1 MENND
6 ITVGR
11 RNLSTSSCTCHR
23 PSPYN
28 ENQLWSLQK
37 AFLYSFNLFIDKTY
51 TLSHWSYGLTSVGSS
66 LTHAQRTKMINYAKS
81 DVMAVTY
88 LIRPI
93 TEQWSFART
102 KESSIEEMFI
112 TFQSTRPPPLHQPKS
127 KKKIKNINVQKL
139 SKIFSSIKDS
149 DYELISSD
157 EEIYLNQLIEPV
169 VNVHPPEDQ
178 INNDDIVQ
186 DAIRD
191 LDDDVE
197 LQIEVPTTDVIVNDH
212 NDAEAMSVNE
222 EINPPEHQQQ
232 RVKKKRSLEAKQKK
246 NRNRNVQLRSTRF
259 KNYFTRPY
267 YYKFK
272 SKTIKKVLHH
282 YGVQFRHTKFSYDQV
297 VIGVKTDKARRCN
310 KFWDGSTTIKERNG
324 LYMQLEIMC
333 YNCKSRSRLYLS
345 PKMPAGG
352 HHEINIRLG
361 IGGTLCG
368 LDRTGIMNL
377 LDALNLPSPIQKHK
391 YRETQEFILN
401 YVEKA
406 QEQSMITAVEEAVV
420 EADGVR
426 DLVASGDGA
435 WLTQGHSSLHGIATL
450 CSTTANRKVIDT
462 NWCSETW
469 TKTSGAKK
477 KEMIHEMF
485 CRFLSI
491 YKIKY
496 TSYIGD
502 GDAKVHSFLTSN
514 PPYPGVTIKELE
526 DTNHIAKRIRLTS
539 MRKCSNLEVTNRRK
553 KRTTAA
559 ANNSCIE
566 SDDEM
571 LFMLNDKNSVDI
583 TQDLIGLELTD
594 DDTNTDYEPG
604 EDD

>member
-297 VIGVKTDKARRCN
+297 VIGVKTDKAR
-310 KFWDGSTTIKERNG
+310 
-324 LYMQLEIMC
+324 
-333 YNCKSRSRLYLS
+333 
-345 PKMPAGG
+345 
-352 HHEINIRLG
+352 
-361 IGGTLCG
+361 
-368 LDRTGIMNL
+368 
-377 LDALNLPSPIQKHK
+377 
-391 YRETQEFILN
+391 
-401 YVEKA
+401 
-406 QEQSMITAVEEAVV
+406 
-420 EADGVR
+420 
-426 DLVASGDGA
+426 
-435 WLTQGHSSLHGIATL
+435 
-450 CSTTANRKVIDT
+450 
-462 NWCSETW
+462 
-469 TKTSGAKK
+469 
-477 KEMIHEMF
+477 
-485 CRFLSI
+485 
-491 YKIKY
+491 
-496 TSYIGD
+496 
-502 GDAKVHSFLTSN
+502 
-514 PPYPGVTIKELE
+514 
-526 DTNHIAKRIRLTS
+526 
-539 MRKCSNLEVTNRRK
+539 
-553 KRTTAA
+553 
-559 ANNSCIE
+559 
-566 SDDEM
+566 
-571 LFMLNDKNSVDI
+571 
-583 TQDLIGLELTD
+583 
-594 DDTNTDYEPG
+594 
-604 EDD
+604 